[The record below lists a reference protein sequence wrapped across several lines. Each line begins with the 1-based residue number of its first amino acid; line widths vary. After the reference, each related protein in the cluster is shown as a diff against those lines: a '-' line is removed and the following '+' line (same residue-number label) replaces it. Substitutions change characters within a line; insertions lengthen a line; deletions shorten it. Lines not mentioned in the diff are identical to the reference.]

1 MSLIKTIQVL
11 TEDEKK
17 QFALFIASP
26 VFTDRISF
34 HNPVALSRLYDY
46 LLALEADAGIDREV
60 AIPYVYDGKTVAVST
75 FNSLSSSLHT
85 LLKQFLMLKPHLE
98 ETLFENELTL
108 AIFYRERGMGNA
120 FSKTAAAIKAKLEA
134 LPERERDVRYYL
146 QSYQLELEICLFES
160 AFNQRSGDINLV
172 STIRSLD
179 TFYALAKL
187 EYESNL
193 AHQRQ
198 IVSLEEEEALTIFDV
213 LPTIRNS
220 TLLNIPLIR
229 CFQKAVEMILDPAH
243 SEQHFTI
250 LREQLR
256 DYSDRIPLDKM
267 KLLLGHERN
276 FCIRQYSAGKT
287 AYLEILFD
295 MYREHLALGVLY
307 ENGGITASMLHNI
320 IRVALKLN
328 QPDWADTFIEEHKER
343 IVFSNHPEEVY
354 HFNKASIAFEKKDY
368 ARTLHF
374 LRQHYE
380 DNYYIIDANL
390 LELKLYFERKQLNHL
405 LNKLNSF
412 KVNIFKKSKDWLPAH
427 RHKAINSFID
437 ILRQMANDKIILNRQ
452 EAAIQKLYQKINDS
466 SIIAEREW
474 LLAKMGELSI

>member
-267 KLLLGHERN
+267 KTP
-276 FCIRQYSAGKT
+276 AG
-287 AYLEILFD
+287 
-295 MYREHLALGVLY
+295 
-307 ENGGITASMLHNI
+307 S
-320 IRVALKLN
+320 
-328 QPDWADTFIEEHKER
+328 
-343 IVFSNHPEEVY
+343 
-354 HFNKASIAFEKKDY
+354 
-368 ARTLHF
+368 
-374 LRQHYE
+374 
-380 DNYYIIDANL
+380 
-390 LELKLYFERKQLNHL
+390 
-405 LNKLNSF
+405 
-412 KVNIFKKSKDWLPAH
+412 
-427 RHKAINSFID
+427 
-437 ILRQMANDKIILNRQ
+437 
-452 EAAIQKLYQKINDS
+452 
-466 SIIAEREW
+466 
-474 LLAKMGELSI
+474 